1 MRHAA
6 LDRRHG
12 GEVAALG
19 PQARE
24 LSEAWE
30 GFRARVA
37 SEGNGVALD
46 DGFGE
51 TLRQHRGFLKAAKPF
66 RDPRFS
72 TLLKRR
78 AGIDLDA
85 INASERAYRR
95 AGRFRRSVLATEA
108 RKTDDERRSARIGA
122 AANSETATPTESSR
136 AAQESEAMARTPTM
150 REQLPHPRELA
161 AGLAQRAE
169 EVCRRYL
176 PNGVRSGG
184 YLARRLDRRR
194 EGPVALRAPDRPARR
209 PVAGPGDRAR
219 IRSRWRRSPPDSR
232 GCRRRKPRM
241 KCGSGRRTIFEGC
254 TGTPIPA
261 GTFGSA
267 SPGSRNQPAGGRPDT
282 TRWRFWLR
290 FPISFRA
297 WFDTRASP
305 TRKKRR
311 GVRAFHH
318 FAGAVKLDGE
328 LMRVRLT
335 VKEGR
340 RRSAFL

>member
-12 GEVAALG
+12 AEVAALG

-30 GFRARVA
+30 GFRFRARVA
-37 SEGNGVALD
+37 SDGNGVALD

-51 TLRQHRGFLKAAKPF
+51 ALRQHRGFLKAAKPF

-85 INASERAYRR
+85 SERAYRR

-108 RKTDDERRSARIGA
+108 RKADDERRSARIGA

-184 YLARRLDRRR
+184 YWH
-194 EGPVALRAPDRPARR
+194 
-209 PVAGPGDRAR
+209 AGSIAGEKGQ
-219 IRSRWRRSPPDSR
+219 SLYVHLT
-232 GCRRRKPRM
+232 
-241 KCGSGRRTIFEGC
+241 GRRAGRWQDPA
-254 TGTPIPA
+254 TGQ
-261 GTFGSA
+261 GSD
-267 SPGSRNQPAGGRPDT
+267 PGGGDLPQ
-282 TRWRFWLR
+282 TR
-290 FPISFRA
+290 
-297 WFDTRASP
+297 
-305 TRKKRR
+305 
-311 GVRAFHH
+311 
-318 FAGAVKLDGE
+318 GAVGE
-328 LMRVRLT
+328 
-335 VKEGR
+335 G
-340 RRSAFL
+340 SQG